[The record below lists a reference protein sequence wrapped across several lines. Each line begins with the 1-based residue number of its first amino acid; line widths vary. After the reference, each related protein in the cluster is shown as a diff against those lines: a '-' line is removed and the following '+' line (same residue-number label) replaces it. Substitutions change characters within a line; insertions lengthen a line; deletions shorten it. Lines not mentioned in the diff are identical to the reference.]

1 MSEVK
6 TKKINTIAK
15 EYGVPGDVIVHLL
28 KDKGVEVHS
37 TVSSIDAK
45 SFGLIKQDLLNAKD
59 KQVAPRKVSGVKKN
73 IAKPSSPAKDESPE
87 IKNKVANKLG
97 AKVTLRKRT
106 PSKDGDVQVPI
117 AQAKA
122 KIVIPKTENSSAPQS
137 KPDAPVNKEA
147 IKKLDS
153 LFTEKSANDKSSA
166 PASQSTPKVEKSIAQ
181 PEVNK
186 EPVSSKAPIEYK
198 RAEPK
203 AGTSNNKSSQAP
215 SETSKASD
223 EKPGRAKPVQLKDAE
238 LKTASLKVKVEKP
251 NDEMA
256 ARIAKYANRGNQ
268 GGRGGNRDG
277 GGQGYTG
284 TFGARGGQGGG
295 AARPG
300 GGYQGGQ
307 GGGAA
312 RPGGGYQ
319 GGQGGGAARPGGGY
333 QGGQGGGA
341 ARPGGGYQG
350 GQGGGGARPGGG
362 YQGGQGGPP
371 RGNQGA
377 FGATHSS
384 PGGFTPPTANGAPG
398 GAPAAGAPAAGK
410 HGKGKKK
417 KKAPIRKPEE
427 RAIEMKHNVNRVMAS
442 LSKTPT
448 KKKYEKGQQDEDG
461 IIEERKTLKVSD
473 FITIAE
479 LAGMLKVLPALV
491 IAKCMEMGM
500 MVTINKRIDFETITL
515 LADEFSTDVELLEEY
530 EEEVEGE
537 EIDEAALRSRAPVVT
552 VMGHVDHGKTSVLDF
567 IRSSRLTNA
576 EAGGIT
582 QHIGAYQVQTDKG
595 SVTFLDTPGH
605 EAFSAMRARG
615 SQITDVVVLVVAADD
630 RVMPQT
636 IESIEHAR
644 AAKVPIVVAINK
656 CDLDTANPD
665 KIRAELAAQG
675 IEVDTWGGKVSCVE
689 ISAKTGAGMDKL
701 LETLALETEILELT
715 ANPAIEA
722 RGTVIESR
730 LDKGKGAIA
739 TILIQQG
746 TLKVGDVFVAGI
758 YFGKIR
764 AIMDEVGK
772 PIKEAG
778 PSQPCQIMGLE
789 GAPFSGDKIQCYK
802 EEKQA
807 RGISNKRRMAAKERE
822 LQRRQH
828 MTLGQLFDRVKAGSF
843 TELNVIVKADVDGSA
858 EAISQELE
866 KLSNKEVHINII
878 RKSVGNIKEDDVMLA
893 AASDAIIV
901 AFHLLPN
908 PAVREL
914 AEKEGVDL
922 KQYRIIYEIIE
933 EFKGVME
940 GMLKPETREEVA
952 GEAEVKEIFNISKIG
967 KIAGSVVT
975 NGKVDLEAK
984 LRIYRG
990 GTEVGV
996 ASVSTLKRHSEEVKS
1011 VKAGFECGI
1020 GIDGFEGLKIGDTLA
1035 FFKTIE
1041 IKRKLSDVEK

>member
-319 GGQGGGAARPGGGY
+319 GGQGGG
-333 QGGQGGGA
+333 
-341 ARPGGGYQG
+341 
-350 GQGGGGARPGGG
+350 GARPGGG

-515 LADEFSTDVELLEEY
+515 LADEFATDVELLEEY

>member
-97 AKVTLRKRT
+97 AKVTLRKRA

-307 GGGAA
+307 GGG
-312 RPGGGYQ
+312 
-319 GGQGGGAARPGGGY
+319 
-333 QGGQGGGA
+333 
-341 ARPGGGYQG
+341 
-350 GQGGGGARPGGG
+350 GARPGGG

-515 LADEFSTDVELLEEY
+515 LADEFATDVELLEEY

-858 EAISQELE
+858 EAIAQELE